1 MVDGIRMRKRVA
13 TVAAPRRVVVPRHP
27 MRIPDHG
34 WTEERVFAALEGLRA
49 HDMPWRDGR
58 TWAYVY
64 DPGPAAE
71 AVLKRAFTM
80 FLSENALDPTVF
92 PSVLAL
98 ETQVVA
104 MAAAH

>member
-1 MVDGIRMRKRVA
+1 M
-13 TVAAPRRVVVPRHP
+13 AAPRRVVVRPRP

-34 WTEERVFAALEGLRA
+34 WTEERVFAALEALRA
-49 HDMPWRDGR
+49 RDMPWRDGR

-98 ETQVVA
+98 ETQLVA
-104 MAAAH
+104 MAAAHLGGDDQVVGNF